1 MIAEADNGALVILSG
16 GLDSTVCMQIAW
28 QHITGKGANQKANL
42 ENNQASTT
50 SLPSHIDRL
59 LAVSFDYG
67 QRASNELDCAK
78 RVTQYYRCE
87 HLIVELDASKWGG
100 SSLTDTSIDVPME
113 GDRGAGNNMEGD
125 PVTRLYTGSDPSDFT
140 TIPNT
145 YVPARNII
153 FLSIALG
160 IAEAKNLN
168 NIYIGVNALDYSGY
182 PDCRPEFI
190 QAFQEVANIGL
201 KRCIEGNPIT
211 IQTPLI
217 SLTKAEIIRLGSQI
231 GAPLDLSWSCYLNGS
246 EPCLKCESCTIR
258 MRGFS
263 EAGLIDPAL
272 T

>member
-28 QHITGKGANQKANL
+28 QHITGKGANQEANL

-190 QAFQEVANIGL
+190 QAFQKVANIGL